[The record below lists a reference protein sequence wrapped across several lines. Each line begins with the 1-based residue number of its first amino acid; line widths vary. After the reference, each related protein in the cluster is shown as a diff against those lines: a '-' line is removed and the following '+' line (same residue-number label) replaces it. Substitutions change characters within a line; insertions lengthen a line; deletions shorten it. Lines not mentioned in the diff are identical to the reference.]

1 MWLACYLIHTF
12 CELPIAQNPDP
23 SDIVD
28 LAVFTN
34 EKLGVD
40 EDVSHADV
48 PMDDLASEDCRFVG

>member
-1 MWLACYLIHTF
+1 MWLARDLIHTL

-40 EDVSHADV
+40 EYVSHADV
-48 PMDDLASEDCRFVG
+48 SMDDLASEHCRFMC